1 MQCYVI
7 IYPVQSS
14 RLMHDYDAEFVWDY
28 EFSSHDFL
36 DESMQNDDEDYYVRS
51 DNNYEELAYKHYA

>member
-1 MQCYVI
+1 
-7 IYPVQSS
+7 
-14 RLMHDYDAEFVWDY
+14 MHDYDAEFVWDY